1 MSPARIGLRKFLAGM
16 VVVVSLLFMTEAV
29 LGQEAAAA
37 ESTDSEHATPLGW
50 PREYELDNG
59 GKLLINQPQ
68 FERWSDNKQIRGTLA
83 LTYTRS
89 SNESPLLGTVILD
102 ADTETDLESNL
113 VRAYNFTLLEGTYPG
128 LSIRNSKILT
138 QQLMGLFPKEMMIS
152 LDRVLAGLQ
161 PSRTQQPAAVL
172 ESYPPKIFVSQSR
185 AILVQF
191 DGEPQWSPVDGVAL
205 KHAANTDRDVFYF
218 EKKGTYYL
226 LDGDA
231 WLQASK
237 VQGPWSAAGKLPK
250 LFGKLPGDDDNWNDV
265 AAHVPGQ
272 QLEESKVPEVFVSPE
287 PAELILIDGD
297 LRLDPI
303 ADTDLSWVTNT
314 ESDLFVHAPDEAY
327 FFLVSGRWFQ
337 ADSLAGPW
345 KFATED
351 LPEDFSQIPPDHAK
365 GDVLALVPG
374 TPDAREAA
382 IRAQIPRQ
390 ATVEGGAGQKGEG
403 SEGTQ
408 IFVVRGVNNLY
419 AGQDGRVY
427 RRDEDGWHKYADG
440 EWELLDPPQERQ
452 QAKSS
457 GRETWDR
464 NSLSEAK
471 RRRVYNRLNWDYQ
484 SRSRGALRASQ
495 YQVSSAGDGANAG
508 TSDR

>member
-1 MSPARIGLRKFLAGM
+1 MKAAKKELRRLLAGM
-16 VVVVSLLFMTEAV
+16 VVVLSLLPMTEAV
-29 LGQEAAAA
+29 LGQEIGAD
-37 ESTDSEHATPLGW
+37 ESTDSELAVPLGW

-59 GKLLINQPQ
+59 GKLLIYQPQ

-83 LTYTRS
+83 LTYTRNS
-89 SNESPLLGTVILD
+89 DESPLLGTVILD

-113 VRAYNFTLLEGTYPG
+113 VRTYKFTLLEGTFPG
-128 LSIRNSKILT
+128 LSTRDSKILT
-138 QQLMGLFPKEMMIS
+138 QQLMGLFPREMMMS

-161 PSRTQQPAAVL
+161 PSRTQQPTAVL
-172 ESYPPKIFVSQSR
+172 ESDPPKIFVSQSP

-191 DGEPQWSPVDGVAL
+191 DGEPLWSPVDGINL
-205 KHAANTDRDVFYF
+205 KHAANTDWDVFYF

-231 WLQASK
+231 WLQASR
-237 VQGPWSAAGKLPK
+237 VQGPWSAASKLPK
-250 LFGKLPGDDDNWNDV
+250 LFGKLPGDNDDWNEV

-272 QLEESKVPEVFVSPE
+272 QLEESEVPEVFVSPE

-297 LRLDPI
+297 PRLDPI

-314 ESDLFVHAPDEAY
+314 ESDLFVHAPDGAY
-327 FFLVSGRWFQ
+327 FFLVSGRWYR
-337 ADSLAGPW
+337 AESLAGPW
-345 KFATED
+345 TFATED
-351 LPEDFSQIPPDHAK
+351 LPQGFSQIPPDHAK

-390 ATVEGGAGQKGEG
+390 ATVEGGAGQRSEG

-427 RRDEDGWHKYADG
+427 RRDEDGWHKYSDG
-440 EWELLDPPQERQ
+440 EWGLLDPPKERQ

-484 SRSRGALRASQ
+484 NRSRGALRASE
-495 YQVSSAGDGANAG
+495 YQSPPI
-508 TSDR
+508 R